1 MNSALIHQPEYL
13 PWSNFFLKLK
23 HVKNYVF
30 LDSVQY
36 NKRSFQNR
44 NFIKTSFGQKYLTV
58 PIKKSPLSTKI
69 MDIQIDYKNDWITN
83 HLETLKTNYKR
94 SKFFDKIFPEFQEIY
109 YKKNWKFLCDLNV
122 SLIKYFLRKLNLNL
136 KFHLSSSFDLIEKK
150 SDLMIRICKE
160 LKVDTYVT
168 GTGSKNY
175 LNEKNFKNEKIKLIY
190 IPPKEIIYDQQYM
203 NLGFTKELSFID
215 YIFNCG
221 FEKFRKDFL
230 C

>member
-1 MNSALIHQPEYL
+1 MNSVLIHQPEYI
-13 PWSNFFLKLK
+13 PWSNFFLKFK
-23 HVKNYVF
+23 HVENYVF

-44 NFIKTSFGQKYLTV
+44 NFIKTKFGQKYLTV
-58 PIKKSPLSTKI
+58 PIKKSPQSTKI

-83 HLETLKTNYKR
+83 HLEILKENYKK
-94 SKFFDKIFPEFQEIY
+94 SKFFDKIFPELQEIY
-109 YKKNWKFLCDLNV
+109 YEKNWKFLFDFKI
-122 SLIKYFLRKLNLNL
+122 SLKKFFLRKLDLNL
-136 KFHLSSSFDLIEKK
+136 KFYLSSSFNLTEKK
-150 SDLMIRICKE
+150 SDLMLRICKE
-160 LKVDTYVT
+160 LKVDTYIT

-175 LNEKNFKNEKIKLIY
+175 LNKKNFENEKIKLIY
-190 IPPKEIIYDQQYM
+190 VPPQKIIYDQQYM

-230 C
+230 Y

>member
-175 LNEKNFKNEKIKLIY
+175 LNEKNFKNEK
-190 IPPKEIIYDQQYM
+190 
-203 NLGFTKELSFID
+203 NLC
-215 YIFNCG
+215 Y
-221 FEKFRKDFL
+221 
-230 C
+230 